1 MDKVS
6 LLRAKEEGDKRH
18 RQDMWGRLRVG
29 RREKRLMVLR
39 NRDGKRTV
47 VWEVASIQFARVSN
61 VTQRGPVR
69 FRDSQREKAVLLAG
83 DTDPV

>member
-1 MDKVS
+1 MDKAS
-6 LLRAKEEGDKRH
+6 MLRAKEEGDKRH

-29 RREKRLMVLR
+29 GREKGLMVLR
-39 NRDGKRTV
+39 NQDGKGTV

-61 VTQRGPVR
+61 VTQRGPVS